1 MKLPVVCLILSLLL
15 AAALGATTTEPKPRL
30 ANAIAVIVDDAVI
43 TYADVEMFIA
53 PAVDVLLRQYGN
65 NPKVLEEKLMAVRRD
80 GTEQLVERQLILAD
94 WTKSGFQLPDSVVED
109 EINDRVRLRYGD
121 RLTLTKTLQAQDTT
135 WEAFRKQVREDIIV
149 GALRARNTGSSA
161 IIISPAKI
169 EAYYG
174 AHQDQ
179 FKMEPQVKL
188 RMIVVNEKPDNP
200 GGAKKLLEEARGRI
214 QEGASFAEMATIYSE
229 GSQRGEG
236 GSWGWVERGV
246 LRDDLADAA
255 FKLKAGEMSEVIVT
269 PAACYLMLVEEV
281 KSQHVRPLAEVRD
294 EIERTLIGEERARL
308 QKKYVDKLRAQSFV
322 RYF

>member
-1 MKLPVVCLILSLLL
+1 MRVLVICLIWGVGVVASGHAASL
-15 AAALGATTTEPKPRL
+15 EPKPRL

-80 GTEQLVERQLILAD
+80 GTEQLVERQLMLAD
-94 WTKSGFQLPDSVVED
+94 WSKSGFQLPDSVVED
-109 EINDRVRLRYGD
+109 EINDRVRARYGD

-149 GALRARNTGSSA
+149 GALRARNTGSSS

-169 EAYYG
+169 EDYYT

-179 FKMEPQVKL
+179 FKMDPRIKL

-200 GGAKKLLEEARGRI
+200 GGAKKLLEETRSRI
-214 QEGASFAEMATIYSE
+214 LEGASFAEMAAIYSE
-229 GSQRGEG
+229 GSQRTEG

-255 FKLKAGEMSEVIVT
+255 FKLKAGEVSEVLVT
-269 PAACYLMLVEEV
+269 PTACYLMLVEEV

-308 QKKYVDKLRAQSFV
+308 QKKYVQKLRAQSFV

>member
-1 MKLPVVCLILSLLL
+1 MKLPVVCLNISLLL
-15 AAALGATTTEPKPRL
+15 AVAQGATTPEPKPRL

-43 TYADVEMFIA
+43 TFADVEMFIA

-94 WTKSGFQLPDSVVED
+94 WGKSGFQLPDSVIED
-109 EINDRVRLRYGD
+109 EINDRVRARYGD

-149 GALRARNTGSSA
+149 GALRSRNAGSSS
-161 IIISPAKI
+161 IVISPAKI
-169 EAYYG
+169 EAYY
-174 AHQDQ
+174 ATHPDQ

-200 GGAKKLLEEARGRI
+200 GGAKKLLEETRGRI
-214 QEGASFAEMATIYSE
+214 QEGASFAEMASIYSE
-229 GSQRGEG
+229 GSQRSDG

-269 PAACYLMLVEEV
+269 PTAAYLMVVEEV

-308 QKKYVDKLRAQSFV
+308 QKKYVEKLRAQSFV

>member
-1 MKLPVVCLILSLLL
+1 MKLPVVCLTLSLLL
-15 AAALGATTTEPKPRL
+15 AAAFGATTPEPKTRL

-43 TYADVEMFIA
+43 TYADVEMFIS

-169 EAYYG
+169 EAYYA

-200 GGAKKLLEEARGRI
+200 GGAKKLLEETRGRI
-214 QEGASFAEMATIYSE
+214 REGASFAEMASIYSE

-255 FKLKAGEMSEVIVT
+255 FKLKAGELSEVLVT
-269 PAACYLMLVEEV
+269 PTACYLMLVEEV

>member
-1 MKLPVVCLILSLLL
+1 MRALVVLPVVLLCLTAPRG
-15 AAALGATTTEPKPRL
+15 AAAAQAPSRL
-30 ANAIAVIVDDAVI
+30 ANAIAVIVNDAVI
-43 TYADVEMFIA
+43 TYADVEAFIA
-53 PAVDVLLRQYGN
+53 PAVEVLLRQYGN

-94 WTKSGFQLPDSVVED
+94 WEKSGFQLPDSVVED
-109 EINDRVRLRYGD
+109 EINDRIRSRYGD
-121 RLTLTKTLQAQDTT
+121 RLTLTKTLQAQGVT
-135 WEAFRKQVREDIIV
+135 WEQFRKQVREDIIV
-149 GALRARNTGSSA
+149 GALRARHAGASS

-169 EAYYG
+169 EAYYA

-200 GGAKKLLEEARGRI
+200 GGAKKLLEEVRARI
-214 QEGASFAEMATIYSE
+214 VEGASFAEMASLYSE
-229 GSQRGEG
+229 GSQRAEG
-236 GSWGWVERGV
+236 GSWGWVERTV
-246 LRDDLADAA
+246 LREDLAEVA
-255 FKLKAGEMSEVIVT
+255 FQLKPGEVSQVLVT
-269 PAACYLMLVEEV
+269 PAACYLMLVEEA

-294 EIERTLIGEERARL
+294 EIERLLVGEERARL